1 MMKSRTLE
9 PRSGSLCHATLA
21 RPTQQRLIRGLW
33 NPLLCISLLWVASG
47 APRAAAAA
55 ADADANAA
63 AGGLAEVV
71 VTAEKYNS
79 TIQNTPISMSAVTGD
94 QLLAAGITTVEEVT
108 QEVPGLSMRTAGPG
122 LTEYEARGLASNGG
136 AAPTVGFYLDEVPLS
151 PPALAQVGKVVID
164 PDLYDINRIE
174 VLRGPQGTLYGSGSM
189 GGTVKVVTNQP
200 KLDTWEGSFQ
210 GTLSDT
216 EGGSGNGGG
225 DFMLN
230 IPLGNT
236 LALRVVGSDS
246 YRSGWIDRVV
256 LNPFPEDTGITRAN
270 VLAAPVEAVVR
281 DVNTENLYGARASLL
296 FQPSDTVS
304 IVATALYQRMVLGGY
319 DDFDSPPGPAYLA
332 HYEAF
337 NIPEPIADTV
347 HIYSLTATFDLG
359 FADLISS
366 SAYWDRAEHQTQDAS
381 ESATF
386 DNGGIY
392 PDVAV
397 PYSEVDESQ
406 QTSEEI
412 RLTSRGDD
420 RLHWTTGAFVSD
432 LHSLWQEYGANA
444 YFTQPGNPIG
454 IVYESNNPYKIEQ
467 SALFADGSY
476 KITDTLKFST
486 GVRWYRYQSTQL
498 EQEWGYDTATPT
510 PVAPTRTK
518 AADSGFNPRFNLSYS
533 PTADLT
539 TYISASR
546 GFRPGGANQI
556 VPPPNVPPHCAPG
569 YSPSFGSDSVWDYE
583 IGEKARFL
591 NGWLTVNSDFYYIK
605 WTGVQQTVLQLCGY
619 EYEANAGNGRSFG
632 PELEIEAKLSDA
644 WLVTA
649 SGTYTDAKLTN
660 PNATFLTFLTQVAEH
675 SDGTPYCVT
684 TAGCTAP
691 IMNVPKDTASVAL
704 VYTTKVLQNYQLT
717 ARVSDTYVGS
727 SYDEA
732 YFFGFQL
739 GGYAIANARVGLSN
753 DKWSVNLF
761 VDNFTNK
768 VAELTANNT
777 SFQFNI
783 PGLVRYTTN
792 QPRTFGTQ
800 VNYKF

>member
-1 MMKSRTLE
+1 MMRSSERESPLGTLF
-9 PRSGSLCHATLA
+9 HARLA
-21 RPTQQRLIRGLW
+21 RMFQPRCQT
-33 NPLLCISLLWVASG
+33 LLQISITCLSLLSAASL
-47 APRAAAAA
+47 APCALA
-55 ADADANAA
+55 ADADATTAAA
-63 AGGLAEVV
+63 AGGLEEVV

-79 TIQNTPISMSAVTGD
+79 TIQNTPISISAITGE
-94 QLLAAGITTVEEVT
+94 QLLAAGITSVEEVT
-108 QEVPGLSMRTAGPG
+108 REVPGLSMRSAGPG

-164 PDLYDINRIE
+164 PDLYDVNRIE

-200 KLDTWEGSFQ
+200 KLDNWEGSFQ

-216 EGGSGNGGG
+216 DGGGANGGG
-225 DFMLN
+225 AFMLN

-236 LALRVVGSDS
+236 LALRVVGSDT
-246 YRSGWIDRVV
+246 YRSGWIDRVI

-270 VLAAPVEAVVR
+270 VLAAPVQAVVH
-281 DVNTENLYGARASLL
+281 DVNTENLYGERASLL
-296 FQPSDTVS
+296 FQPNDTVS
-304 IVATALYQRMVLGGY
+304 VVATALYQRLVLGGY
-319 DDFDSPPGPAYLA
+319 DDFDSPPGAAYLA
-332 HYEAF
+332 HYEGF

-347 HIYSLTATFDLG
+347 HIYSLTTTIDLG
-359 FADLISS
+359 FADLTSA
-366 SAYWDRAEHQTQDAS
+366 SAYWDRQEHQTQDAS

-397 PYSEVDESQ
+397 PYSEVDNSK
-406 QTSEEI
+406 QTSEEL

-432 LHSLWQEYGANA
+432 LHSVWNEYGANTFFA
-444 YFTQPGNPIG
+444 APGNPVG
-454 IVYESNNPYKIEQ
+454 IIYESNNPYKIEQ
-467 SALFADGSY
+467 AALFADGSF

-486 GVRWYRYQSTQL
+486 GARWYRYQSTQL
-498 EQEWGYDTATPT
+498 EQEWGYDAATPT

-533 PTADLT
+533 PNADLT
-539 TYISASR
+539 TYVSASR

-556 VPPPNVPPHCAPG
+556 VPPPNIPPHCGPG
-569 YSPSFGSDSVWDYE
+569 YSPSFGSDSVWNYE

-605 WTGVQQTVLQLCGY
+605 WTGVQQTILQLCGY

-632 PELEIEAKLSDA
+632 PELEIDAKLSDD

-660 PNATFLTFLTQVAEH
+660 PNSTFLTFLTQVAEH
-675 SDGTPYCVT
+675 PDGSPYCVT

-691 IMNVPKDTASVAL
+691 IMNVPKETASIAL
-704 VYTTKVLQNYQLT
+704 VYSTKVLQNYQLT
-717 ARVSDTYVGS
+717 ARISDSYVGS
-727 SYDEA
+727 SFDEA

-739 GGYAIANARVGLSN
+739 PGYSIANARVGLSN
-753 DKWSVNLF
+753 DKWSASLF
-761 VDNFTNK
+761 VDNLTNK

-800 VNYKF
+800 VNYRF